1 MISQSSSRPNSKEL
15 STISNNGN
23 RVENRLLI
31 RLPRKECDSLHAR
44 MTLVTLALHDPMQEA
59 GQPIEY
65 CYFPNTAMAS
75 VLNIMDDGK
84 SIEVGLIGKEG
95 FVGLPL
101 IAGFRTSANRVIAQG
116 PGTAFR
122 IDADSM
128 RNALRSCPQ
137 LVVTLIRY
145 SQEVAMELGQ
155 IAACNRLH
163 DVNER
168 LARWLLMSRDR
179 IDSDALPLTQDFLSQ
194 MLGMRRASVSVAA
207 SILQKAGL
215 IRYERGHVTIVDRK
229 GLENASCECYGAIQ
243 KRLELWREETQA
255 VR

>member
-1 MISQSSSRPNSKEL
+1 MVSQSSSRPNSKEFPL
-15 STISNNGN
+15 ISSDGN
-23 RVENRLLI
+23 EVENRLLI

-75 VLNIMDDGK
+75 VLNLMDDGK

-128 RNALRSCPQ
+128 RQALRSCPQ

-145 SQEVAMELGQ
+145 SQEFAMELAQ

-179 IDSDALPLTQDFLSQ
+179 HLHRRTSADPGFPFSDA
-194 MLGMRRASVSVAA
+194 GNAA
-207 SILQKAGL
+207 SQRFGGGEHFAESGVYPLRARTRDDCGPY
-215 IRYERGHVTIVDRK
+215 R
-229 GLENASCECYGAIQ
+229 S
-243 KRLELWREETQA
+243 
-255 VR
+255 